1 MKLTFLFFLLIIVFS
16 FQASSFAPESIFQ
29 SEFLSTEDI
38 LSRYSVSPNIKSP
51 TSLVSNQLV
60 LSILQDRD
68 NKISEK
74 FKVPKYFLNA
84 VRFWFGIY
92 TQYNSSHVLV
102 HDRKNLKLIY
112 DVMDFTELNQ
122 SDLNRFVKNKL
133 TIKYSEAR
141 VQYFKSILVA
151 LSKNRK
157 TSDKS
162 ALKVLNLIKLAGLK
176 IPSNQIH
183 SRNFFAEL
191 TENLRTQTGQQDN
204 IYNGVLNSIPYFN
217 FMETFASDFEL
228 PKEILAIPFLESS
241 FNLNARSKV
250 GASGIWQIMPII
262 EKKLIS
268 RDKRIDGR
276 VNPFLASIAA
286 FHLLKQ
292 NFRILERWDL
302 SVTAYNSGTKHMI
315 KAEKALGVV
324 NPSLEHIFTHY
335 NHPHLGFASKNFY
348 AEFLALVHVLAYKN
362 LLFPLENVKG
372 PHHFDI
378 KEESVRVYISKCS
391 IVPVKTF
398 EAMIKISPNL
408 ERLNN
413 HLFDR
418 NRLYGK
424 GTIFISDVNLNTGL
438 FYKMSSKEM
447 RSNYPINWSK
457 FVANQRCSTK

>member
-1 MKLTFLFFLLIIVFS
+1 MKLFIILFLLIS
-16 FQASSFAPESIFQ
+16 LQASSFTPESIFQ

-68 NKISEK
+68 NKIADK
-74 FKVPKYFLNA
+74 FKVPKYFFNA

-92 TQYNSSHVLV
+92 TQYNSHHVLV

-112 DVMDFTELNQ
+112 DVMDFTELSQ
-122 SDLNRFVKNKL
+122 SELNGFVKNKL
-133 TIKYSEAR
+133 MNKYSEER
-141 VQYFKSILVA
+141 VQYFKKILLTLA
-151 LSKNRK
+151 KNKK

-162 ALKVLNLIKLAGLK
+162 ALKLINLIKLSGLK
-176 IPSNQIH
+176 IPKDQAS
-183 SRNFFAEL
+183 SAKFFKDL
-191 TENLRTQTGQQDN
+191 TENLRTQTGQQDM
-204 IYNGVLNSIPYFN
+204 IYKGVLNSIPYFP
-217 FMETFASDFEL
+217 FMESFAGDFEL

-268 RDKRIDGR
+268 KDKRIDGR

-292 NFRILERWDL
+292 NYRILERWDL
-302 SVTAYNSGTKHMI
+302 SVTAYNSGTKHMV
-315 KAEKALGVV
+315 KAEKVLGIN
-324 NPSLEHIFTHY
+324 NPSLEHIFKNY
-335 NHPHLGFASKNFY
+335 DHPHLGFASKNFY

-372 PHHFDI
+372 PHHFEI
-378 KEESVRVYISKCS
+378 KEDSVRVYISKCPIIPS
-391 IVPVKTF
+391 KTYD
-398 EAMIKISPNL
+398 AMAKISPNL
-408 ERLNN
+408 DKLNN

-418 NRLYGK
+418 TRLYGK
-424 GTIFISDVNLNTGL
+424 GTIFISDVNLNASL
-438 FYKMSSKEM
+438 FYKMSAQEM
-447 RSNYPINWSK
+447 RSNYPINWAK
-457 FVANQRCSTK
+457 FVANHKCSTR

>member
-1 MKLTFLFFLLIIVFS
+1 MKLFVILLILIS

-68 NKISEK
+68 QKVSEK
-74 FKVPKYFLNA
+74 FRVPKYFFNA

-92 TQYNSSHVLV
+92 TQYNSHHVLV
-102 HDRKNLKLIY
+102 HDRTNLKLIY
-112 DVMDFTELNQ
+112 DVMDFTELSQ
-122 SDLNRFVKNKL
+122 SDLNRFVKIKL
-133 TIKYSEAR
+133 MNKYSEER
-141 VQYFKSILVA
+141 MQYFKKILLA

-157 TSDKS
+157 ISDKS
-162 ALKVLNLIKLAGLK
+162 ALKLLNLIKLAGLK
-176 IPSNQIH
+176 IPKDQYTATK
-183 SRNFFAEL
+183 FFKDLA
-191 TENLRTQTGQQDN
+191 ENLRTQTGQQDM
-204 IYNGVLNSIPYFN
+204 IYKGVLNSIPYFP
-217 FMETFASDFEL
+217 FMESFAADFEL

-241 FNLNARSKV
+241 FNLGARSKV

-268 RDKRIDGR
+268 KDKRIDGR

-292 NFRILERWDL
+292 NYRILERWDL
-302 SVTAYNSGTKHMI
+302 SVTAYNSGTKHMV
-315 KAEKALGVV
+315 KAEKVLGVN
-324 NPSLEHIFTHY
+324 NPSLEHIFKNY
-335 NHPHLGFASKNFY
+335 DHPHLGFASKNFY

-378 KEESVRVYISKCS
+378 KEDSVRVYISKCP
-391 IVPVKTF
+391 IVPAKTYD
-398 EAMIKISPNL
+398 AMAKISPNL
-408 ERLNN
+408 DKLNN

-418 NRLYGK
+418 TRLYGK

-438 FYKMSSKEM
+438 FYKMSAQEM

-457 FVANQRCSTK
+457 FVANHRCSTR

>member
-1 MKLTFLFFLLIIVFS
+1 MKLFIIIFLLFS

-29 SEFLSTEDI
+29 NEFLSTEDI

-68 NKISEK
+68 EK
-74 FKVPKYFLNA
+74 VSNQFKVPKYFLNA

-112 DVMDFTELNQ
+112 DVMDFSELTQSELNK
-122 SDLNRFVKNKL
+122 FVKNKL
-133 TIKYSEAR
+133 MNKYSEER
-141 VQYFKSILVA
+141 IQYFKKVLLI

-157 TSDKS
+157 TTDKS
-162 ALKVLNLIKLAGLK
+162 ALKVLNLIKLAGIQ
-176 IPSNQIH
+176 IPKDHGKAQK
-183 SRNFFAEL
+183 FFKDL
-191 TENLRTQTGQQDN
+191 TENLRTQTGQQDM
-204 IYNGVLNSIPYFN
+204 IYHGVLNSIPYFP
-217 FMETFASDFEL
+217 FMESFARDFEL

-241 FNLNARSKV
+241 FNLSARSKV

-262 EKKLIS
+262 EKKIIS
-268 RDKRIDGR
+268 KDKRIDGR
-276 VNPFLASIAA
+276 INPFLASIAA

-292 NFRILERWDL
+292 NYRILERWDL
-302 SVTAYNSGTKHMI
+302 SVTAYNSGTKHMV
-315 KAEKALGVV
+315 KAEKVLGVN

-335 NHPHLGFASKNFY
+335 EHPHLGFASKNFY

-362 LLFPLENVKG
+362 LLFPLENIKG
-372 PHHFDI
+372 PNFFSI
-378 KEESVRVYISKCS
+378 KEENVRVFISKCP
-391 IVPVKTF
+391 IVPSKTYD
-398 EAMIKISPNL
+398 AMINISPNL
-408 ERLNN
+408 EKLNN

-418 NRLYGK
+418 TRLYGK
-424 GTIFISDVNLNTGL
+424 GTIFISDVNLNSGL
-438 FYKMSSKEM
+438 FYKMSAQEM

-457 FVANQRCSTK
+457 FVSGQRCSTK